1 MSKATTDSPDRELS
15 KVEVPTAGFRF
26 SGVGGYLPKQVVTND
41 DLAKNMETSDQWIR
55 ERTGIFQRHVGETT
69 TEMAVK
75 AGRIALDRA
84 GLEPGDIDQLLLA
97 TTTPEYIA
105 PGSSPVVA
113 HQLGLECGALDIQ
126 AVCSGWVYG
135 LVAANGLLLQGM
147 NRVMLIGS
155 EMMDYITDYSQRD
168 TGILFGNG
176 AAAVIIERDLTGA
189 SQLLSFDLGSA
200 GQHRSILYAE
210 HGGVWQM
217 EGKEVFRQAISVM
230 QRSVRK
236 ALAQAGLGVEDID
249 LVIPHQANI
258 RIVEAAWKRIGFS
271 MDKTA
276 MRLRETGN
284 TSAASIPLVLD
295 KALDE
300 GRLHEGATVLFVGF
314 GAGMTW
320 GTVIV
325 RWAGDP
331 RTKASKPTQHPSG
344 SNVRTEN
351 S

>member
-1 MSKATTDSPDRELS
+1 MTG
-15 KVEVPTAGFRF
+15 GFCF
-26 SGVGGYLPKQVVTND
+26 SGVGSHLPDQVVSND
-41 DLAKNMETSDQWIR
+41 DLAKSMETSDQWIR
-55 ERTGIFQRHVGETT
+55 ERTGIGERRVGSTT
-69 TEMAVK
+69 TEMAVVAGAK
-75 AGRIALDRA
+75 ALERA
-84 GLEPGDIDQLLLA
+84 GLDPSSIDHLLLA

-113 HQLGLECGALDIQ
+113 HKLGLDCGALDIQ

-135 LVAANGLLLQGM
+135 LVMANGLLAQGLS
-147 NRVMLIGS
+147 RVMLIGS

-176 AAAVIIERDLTGA
+176 AGAVILERNDSGEGE
-189 SQLLSFDLGSA
+189 LLAFDLGSA
-200 GQHRSILYAE
+200 GQYRSILYAE

-217 EGKEVFRQAISVM
+217 EGREVFRQAISVM
-230 QRSVRK
+230 QRSVGR
-236 ALAQAGLGVEDID
+236 ALDNAGLAVQDID
-249 LVIPHQANI
+249 LIIPHQANI

-271 MDKTA
+271 MDNTA
-276 MRLRETGN
+276 MRLHETGN

-300 GRLHEGATVLFVGF
+300 GRLFAGAKVLFVGF

-331 RTKASKPTQHPSG
+331 RTLGHQQNRSKHQQNR
-344 SNVRTEN
+344 SNMKVETPKLGRDGE
-351 S
+351 